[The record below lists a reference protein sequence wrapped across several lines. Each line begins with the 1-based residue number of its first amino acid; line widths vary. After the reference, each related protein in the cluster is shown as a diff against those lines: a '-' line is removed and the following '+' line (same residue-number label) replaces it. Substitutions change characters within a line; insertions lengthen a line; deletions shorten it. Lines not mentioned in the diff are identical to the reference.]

1 MSRAYKKMRRAYKNL
16 GRGYKKMSS
25 AYKNFCNGTLLG
37 RFFKKNFWKL
47 EYAATILA
55 MKTNVSCFF
64 GFAYFFN
71 LFYVN
76 LFAKSQ

>member
-1 MSRAYKKMRRAYKNL
+1 MRKANKKMRKANKNMRSANKNMSRAYK
-16 GRGYKKMSS
+16 
-25 AYKNFCNGTLLG
+25 NFYSRTLSEK
-37 RFFKKNFWKL
+37 FFKKNFQKL
-47 EYAATILA
+47 EYTAAFLGIKSNMLY
-55 MKTNVSCFF
+55 FL